1 MRLPVETNTAIGC
14 SSSRMKNMTGK
25 FSVSTSSHMEFVD
38 ITGEIQGAVAG
49 SGVDNGICTVYNP
62 HTTAGLTI
70 NEGADPAV
78 QDDLIGVLQRIVPR
92 DYPYRHMEGNS
103 PSHMMATLT
112 GSSVTALIES
122 GKLVL
127 GTWQRIFFCE
137 YDGPRS
143 RKVHWKIIEG

>member
-1 MRLPVETNTAIGC
+1 MGA
-14 SSSRMKNMTGK
+14 KTGK
-25 FSVSTSSHMEFVD
+25 FPVSTSSHMEMID
-38 ITGEIQGAVAG
+38 ITGEAQKAVAD
-49 SGVDNGICTVYNP
+49 SGVGNGICYLYNP

-78 QDDLIGVLQRIVPR
+78 QSDIVGVLRHMVPN

-112 GSSVTALIES
+112 GSSISVFIES
-122 GKLVL
+122 GQLVL

-137 YDGPRS
+137 FDGPRS
-143 RKVHWKIIEG
+143 RNVRWKIIEG